1 MGTKI
6 RVFISSTVEDL
17 ENERNQVVA
26 RVRQLNFEPVNM
38 EGWAASPSPPWE
50 RIRKEMESCHL
61 FVLILGKR
69 YGYVPT
75 DGPGADD
82 VLSVTHM
89 EMRKAR
95 ELGLPVLPFL
105 KRLKYGSEPDE
116 RRDGFRKE
124 VSDWAAGGVV
134 NEFDLAGDLA
144 DKVAASLVEVLSD
157 TYLSNA
163 VQERSKS
170 VRALEPEP
178 EPGEVEP
185 EAVNVPSE
193 LTRLVAR
200 REAVLLAGAGI
211 SLAAGYPSARAM
223 TETVQAHLRRELN
236 SPTLALT
243 GMPFQEIASNIEAAF
258 GRGYLL
264 DIFLRAM
271 SGPQGIEPTE
281 AHLASVRLF
290 DKILTTNFDAL
301 FEEACR
307 RQGIAHTVV
316 EDYEDIPAPPESTLI
331 FKLSGSLDR
340 PRTLQITE
348 QDVWDA
354 YGDGPAIWKHLLE
367 TVTRSPVLIVGS
379 SLRDTAVKMLF
390 SDSMRAMRGY
400 IVSPY
405 INEFE
410 RLQYQ
415 RLGLSPIVAT
425 ADAFFRQLSLEAGA
439 PRTESLREN

>member
-50 RIRKEMESCHL
+50 RIRKELESCHL

-69 YGYVPT
+69 YGYIPT
-75 DGPGADD
+75 TGAGADD
-82 VLSVTHM
+82 GLSVTHM
-89 EMRKAR
+89 ELRKAR

-116 RRDGFRKE
+116 RRDSFRKE
-124 VSDWAAGGVV
+124 VSDWAAGVVV

-170 VRALEPEP
+170 VRVLEPEP
-178 EPGEVEP
+178 EPGGAEP
-185 EAVNVPSE
+185 ESVNVPPE

-200 REAVLLAGAGI
+200 REVVLLAGAGI

-301 FEEACR
+301 FEDACR
-307 RQGIAHTVV
+307 RQNIPHAVV
-316 EDYEDIPAPPESTLI
+316 EDYEDLTDTPAGTLV

-348 QDVWDA
+348 QDVWNA
-354 YGDGPAIWKHLLE
+354 YGDEPPIWEHLLE

-379 SLRDTAVKMLF
+379 SLRDTAVKKLCADAL
-390 SDSMRAMRGY
+390 SAMRGY

-415 RLGLSPIVAT
+415 RLGLSPITAT

-439 PRTESLREN
+439 IPAGEPA

>member
-1 MGTKI
+1 
-6 RVFISSTVEDL
+6 
-17 ENERNQVVA
+17 
-26 RVRQLNFEPVNM
+26 
-38 EGWAASPSPPWE
+38 
-50 RIRKEMESCHL
+50 
-61 FVLILGKR
+61 
-69 YGYVPT
+69 
-75 DGPGADD
+75 
-82 VLSVTHM
+82 
-89 EMRKAR
+89 
-95 ELGLPVLPFL
+95 
-105 KRLKYGSEPDE
+105 
-116 RRDGFRKE
+116 
-124 VSDWAAGGVV
+124 
-134 NEFDLAGDLA
+134 
-144 DKVAASLVEVLSD
+144 
-157 TYLSNA
+157 
-163 VQERSKS
+163 
-170 VRALEPEP
+170 
-178 EPGEVEP
+178 
-185 EAVNVPSE
+185 

-200 REAVLLAGAGI
+200 REVVLLAGAGI

-301 FEEACR
+301 FEDACR
-307 RQGIAHTVV
+307 RQNIPHAVV
-316 EDYEDIPAPPESTLI
+316 EDYEDLTDTPAGTLV

-348 QDVWDA
+348 QDVWNA
-354 YGDGPAIWKHLLE
+354 YGDEPPIWEHLLE

-379 SLRDTAVKMLF
+379 SLRDTAVKKLCADAL
-390 SDSMRAMRGY
+390 SAMRGY

-415 RLGLSPIVAT
+415 RLGLSPITAT

-439 PRTESLREN
+439 IPAGEPA